1 MSKVRLGFIVNP
13 IAGMGGAV
21 GLKGTDGEA
30 YNEALK
36 RGAEPVAPRRA
47 LEFLNSISAVDFAII
62 VADGCMGLNVVVE
75 SRHRD
80 RVVETIGPVPDRTS
94 RNDTIRIAREM
105 VGKID
110 LLVFVGGDGTA
121 RDIYEAVD
129 TKIPVLGVPSGVKM
143 FSAVFA
149 TTPRSAARVFEEF
162 IRGGCVIVERE
173 VLDIDEDAY
182 RRGVLNVKLYGFL
195 KIPVFGEMV
204 QSSKTV
210 FSSYN
215 EEENKIGIAKFV
227 IENLSRDTLLILGP
241 GSTVK
246 KIAELLSQPYT
257 LMGFDAYYD
266 GKVVGL
272 DLSEKELFDLINRY
286 NRKVLIVLS
295 PIGGQG
301 FILGRGNQQLSPRI
315 IRIVGLNNILIVA
328 TRSKIRD
335 LKTLRVDTGDSNLD
349 REICRY
355 VKVLVDYN
363 EFITRK
369 IVCD

>member
-1 MSKVRLGFIVNP
+1 MVLESSKKRIGFIVNP
-13 IAGMGGAV
+13 YAGMGGKV
-21 GLKGTDGEA
+21 GLKGTDGD
-30 YNEALK
+30 ALK
-36 RGAEPVAPRRA
+36 KA
-47 LEFLNSISAVDFAII
+47 LELGAKPIAPKRAVKVLKEIKRYNLPIEIITYPCEMGEYEVIESGFIPKVIGSI
-62 VADGCMGLNVVVE
+62 E
-75 SRHRD
+75 SGK
-80 RVVETIGPVPDRTS
+80 TTAS
-94 RNDTIRIAREM
+94 DTIRAAKEILSIS
-105 VGKID
+105 VD
-110 LLVFVGGDGTA
+110 LLLFVGGDGTA
-121 RDIYEAVD
+121 RDILNAINQ
-129 TKIPVLGVPSGVKM
+129 KLPVLGVPSGVKTY
-143 FSAVFA
+143 SSVFA
-149 TTPRSAARVFEEF
+149 INPSAAAS
-162 IRGGCVIVERE
+162 IVVNYLQGRLSIGEGE

-301 FILGRGNQQLSPRI
+301 FILGRGNQQLSP
-315 IRIVGLNNILIVA
+315 
-328 TRSKIRD
+328 
-335 LKTLRVDTGDSNLD
+335 
-349 REICRY
+349 
-355 VKVLVDYN
+355 
-363 EFITRK
+363 
-369 IVCD
+369 